1 MFEDKVLIL
10 IVEKSATI
18 SIFLFFLSIYQV
30 FFNQSVTIYR
40 FPPQIITVTIEIFMV
55 IRPLPT
61 QLKYQNLLT
70 DNIPF
75 GPKF

>member
-10 IVEKSATI
+10 IVKKSATI

-30 FFNQSVTIYR
+30 FFNHSVTIYR

-61 QLKYQNLLT
+61 QLKYQN
-70 DNIPF
+70 
-75 GPKF
+75 

>member
-18 SIFLFFLSIYQV
+18 SIFLYFLTIYQD
-30 FFNQSVTIYR
+30 FFNLSFTIYR

-61 QLKYQNLLT
+61 QLKYQN
-70 DNIPF
+70 
-75 GPKF
+75 